1 MPKTQNKKPILD
13 ENKLKEKGLVRLLK
27 NPNIN
32 PAEVLVFIGRIYEL
46 EKDLRVDSVD
56 ISEDQ
61 VKPNDSFQTYD
72 IFLNSKMSLNDV
84 KKLLDRFEFPEER
97 QYKTIS
103 GELKVDF
110 CLRNKFLGRLSFLKY

>member
-110 CLRNKFLGRLSFLKY
+110 CLRNKFLGRL

>member
-110 CLRNKFLGRLSFLKY
+110 CLRNKFLGRLSFLK